1 MKGVHPEQAR
11 HSGDDDVQEMLEVV
25 IRTAHE
31 KQRRDRH
38 ERGEQHGGERQRT
51 EHEHGHLQQT
61 QTRADEDLDHEERR
75 KTHGERRE
83 EQERQLD
90 ARRHRLRGTRV
101 RTGDEAEEAGQGD
114 DREDGVSQLA
124 AKPDRV
130 DDLLEKL
137 FSVAEQCFQ
146 EGGIA
151 RDPLIGGHGQALGVR
166 ASNLATILLFCQCLL
181 MFDNVY
187 NLIYVFRITGGRS
200 VASAAATR
208 AAVASSIPRFCAS
221 SSAARPRT
229 RYNAA
234 SSCVSAS
241 TWRRIVAASPRA
253 TGPVSAA
260 SGPSRPRFSSVPSTR
275 GPRASCPCTPE
286 RCRTT
291 CSARIAPTSASAPA
305 SGRIASSRTARITTA
320 GWAIQRGGWSPGPTV
335 SVSGRGTDF
344 LPRPCSSI
352 VYPAAANA
360 KPSPTPARPGPMM
373 PTERVSCAGWRAPA
387 RQRATG
393 DPGATWR
400 GAPAPA
406 LPAPDGPR
414 PSGAGHPA

>member
-1 MKGVHPEQAR
+1 MRRIGRRVERRDAQAAKSRDRVRLARHGRGLLVPAHQLVHRVDDRRVEIPLVRPEHLEGLVPVAEERPQRPGQLDAYKTEQQRPRSHDGERLTGIYAALLAHDTQPLMQGVHPEQAR
-11 HSGDDDVQEMLEVV
+11 HSGD
-25 IRTAHE
+25 
-31 KQRRDRH
+31 
-38 ERGEQHGGERQRT
+38 
-51 EHEHGHLQQT
+51 
-61 QTRADEDLDHEERR
+61 
-75 KTHGERRE
+75 
-83 EQERQLD
+83 
-90 ARRHRLRGTRV
+90 
-101 RTGDEAEEAGQGD
+101 EAEEAGQRD

-146 EGGIA
+146 EDGIA

-200 VASAAATR
+200 VASAAAIR
-208 AAVASSIPRFCAS
+208 AAVVPSMPRFCAS

-260 SGPSRPRFSSVPSTR
+260 SGPSRPRFSSVPSTSGR
-275 GPRASCPCTPE
+275 
-286 RCRTT
+286 
-291 CSARIAPTSASAPA
+291 SACQASASESPA
-305 SGRIASSRTARITTA
+305 WRSSRCATASTT
-320 GWAIQRGGWSPGPTV
+320 T
-335 SVSGRGTDF
+335 
-344 LPRPCSSI
+344 
-352 VYPAAANA
+352 
-360 KPSPTPARPGPMM
+360 K
-373 PTERVSCAGWRAPA
+373 
-387 RQRATG
+387 
-393 DPGATWR
+393 
-400 GAPAPA
+400 
-406 LPAPDGPR
+406 
-414 PSGAGHPA
+414 